1 MPGKTRNLGES
12 ERLTAHEIFE
22 SAAQHA
28 REELDRP
35 WSALGFSGTA
45 GGLTMGLTGLS
56 TCLVS
61 WILGP
66 GIVTQIVAA
75 TVYPI
80 GFLAVVIGRAQLFTE
95 STMYPVVLVLSDRKY
110 LTKTLKLWAVVYAGN
125 WIGSMLFA
133 MLAVKT
139 SALPT
144 GARDVLIQLGAE
156 AVNHPFQ
163 NVFWSGVVAG

>member
-1 MPGKTRNLGES
+1 MRGKTRNLGDY

-22 SAAQHA
+22 SAAEHA

-35 WSALGFSGTA
+35 WPALGFSGTA

-61 WILGP
+61 WILGH
-66 GIVTQIVAA
+66 GVVTEIVAA

-95 STMYPVVLVLSDRKY
+95 NTMYPVVLVLSDGKY
-110 LTKTLKLWAVVYAGN
+110 VGKTLKLWGVVYAGN
-125 WIGSMLFA
+125 WIGSVLFA
-133 MLAVKT
+133 
-139 SALPT
+139 
-144 GARDVLIQLGAE
+144 
-156 AVNHPFQ
+156 
-163 NVFWSGVVAG
+163 